1 MKENNKTITKNQELA
16 KTFKNLFCSI
26 APKIGIEN
34 SSGDLAQKMNYVSLV
49 LNAIKKYKYNPSIK
63 KIKYEM
69 SNKGLSFPFN
79 YLIKKK
85 IVSVIPKLDNKKSCQ
100 GSDIP
105 VKRFKDSINVVSDF
119 FKNSFNNPLFP
130 FQLEFKNVK
139 IPPFFLKRPILR

>member
-34 SSGDLAQKMNYVSLV
+34 SS
-49 LNAIKKYKYNPSIK
+49 

-139 IPPFFLKRPILR
+139 ISPFFLKRPILR